1 MCLNIGIVTCGPNEA
16 LIISGLFQS
25 TEGTLVVG
33 GRAIVLPGFQTLQ
46 RIPLNTMTLSVST
59 KKVYTSQGVGISV
72 VGTAQVKI
80 NGSSEDML
88 RYAAEQFGSKTE
100 EELTKICRLTMEG
113 HQRAIIG
120 QMTVEQIIRDR
131 KTFSEKVFETASVDF
146 HNMGISVL
154 SYTIKDISDDEHYL
168 DVLGQGRT
176 AEVKR
181 DAKIGEAEAKKESTI
196 AAAYAEEQRMAAKLI
211 NDTEIA
217 KSKRDFEL
225 KKATYDVEVNTAKA
239 EAELAYA
246 LQEANVRARIM
257 EEEMQVKVVERQQE
271 IKIQEQEIIRRERLL
286 DSTVKKPAE
295 AEKYQIEKI
304 AEAAKREK
312 ILRAEAQAEAIALKG
327 EAEAFATEA
336 KAKAEAEQMIKKAEA
351 FKEYKEA
358 ALLEMMM
365 KVMPQVA
372 AEIGGPISQT
382 KKITMVST
390 GDGPVGAS
398 KMTGE
403 VMEIMASL
411 PDTVKAMTG
420 VDITQKMLTAK

>member
-1 MCLNIGIVTCGPNEA
+1 
-16 LIISGLFQS
+16 
-25 TEGTLVVG
+25 
-33 GRAIVLPGFQTLQ
+33 
-46 RIPLNTMTLSVST
+46 
-59 KKVYTSQGVGISV
+59 
-72 VGTAQVKI
+72 
-80 NGSSEDML
+80 
-88 RYAAEQFGSKTE
+88 
-100 EELTKICRLTMEG
+100 
-113 HQRAIIG
+113 
-120 QMTVEQIIRDR
+120 
-131 KTFSEKVFETASVDF
+131 
-146 HNMGISVL
+146 
-154 SYTIKDISDDEHYL
+154 
-168 DVLGQGRT
+168 
-176 AEVKR
+176 
-181 DAKIGEAEAKKESTI
+181 
-196 AAAYAEEQRMAAKLI
+196 
-211 NDTEIA
+211 
-217 KSKRDFEL
+217 
-225 KKATYDVEVNTAKA
+225 
-239 EAELAYA
+239 
-246 LQEANVRARIM
+246 
-257 EEEMQVKVVERQQE
+257 MQVKVVERQQE
-271 IKIQEQEIIRRERLL
+271 IKIQEQEIIRKERLL

-304 AEAAKREK
+304 AEAQKLEK
-312 ILRAEAQAEAIALKG
+312 ILKAEAQAEAIALKG

-390 GDGPVGAS
+390 GDGPIGAS